1 MTRAR
6 LTALI
11 IAVIAVGAATPYD
24 PDAVFFS
31 AKVLQGALVDIA
43 KMQEPELRSFTR
55 YLSQC
60 TTSPLSDVGVDACN
74 AAYTAYEIE
83 FGQRNPNRPIDDIIV
98 AKASR
103 ETNLR
108 TGITRMNKQTVVQE
122 AIQEATVEG
131 KLADAARTRFQALRA
146 Q

>member
-1 MTRAR
+1 MRGMTRTE
-6 LTALI
+6 LSALI
-11 IAVIAVGAATPYD
+11 IAVITVGAATPYD

-31 AKVLQGALVDIA
+31 GKILQGALADIA

-60 TTSPLSDVGVDACN
+60 AISLVSDVGVDACN

-83 FGQRNPNRPIDDIIV
+83 FGERGPTRPLDDIIV

-103 ETNLR
+103 ETHSESNRWKSWLVKATCCRR
-108 TGITRMNKQTVVQE
+108 TPW
-122 AIQEATVEG
+122 
-131 KLADAARTRFQALRA
+131 
-146 Q
+146 